1 MLDLTPTHTA
11 TVQQCKSRLLVQ
23 WIECHASNLEMW
35 VRFLQGRPKSKE
47 EKIMKPVIFENKLN
61 RERVVCDDTRLSQ
74 WVDGV
79 EYLAVHRENSPRMFL
94 MRKDS
99 LQKVKLKEKMAR

>member
-1 MLDLTPTHTA
+1 MDRMPCFELGDVGSIPAGPANH
-11 TVQQCKSRLLVQ
+11 
-23 WIECHASNLEMW
+23 
-35 VRFLQGRPKSKE
+35 KE
-47 EKIMKPVIFENKLN
+47 KEMKPVIFENKLN

-79 EYLAVHRENSPRMFL
+79 EYLAVRREDSPRIFL
-94 MRKDS
+94 MRRDS

>member
-1 MLDLTPTHTA
+1 
-11 TVQQCKSRLLVQ
+11 
-23 WIECHASNLEMW
+23 
-35 VRFLQGRPKSKE
+35 
-47 EKIMKPVIFENKLN
+47 MKPVMFENKLN

-99 LQKVKLKEKMAR
+99 LQKVKIKEKMAP